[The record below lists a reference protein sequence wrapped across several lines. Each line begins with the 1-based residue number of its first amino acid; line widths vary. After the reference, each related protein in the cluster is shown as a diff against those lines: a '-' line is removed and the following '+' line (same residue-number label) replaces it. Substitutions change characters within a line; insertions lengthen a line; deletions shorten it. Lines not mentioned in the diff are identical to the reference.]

1 MTDDMKKQ
9 ALKGIAEDLQKQDPA
24 RVALLMDDLE
34 STKTERLS
42 LRVTPA
48 ERAMIQAAA
57 RRRRQSLSGYV
68 LTAVEYLE
76 Q

>member
-1 MTDDMKKQ
+1 MTDDMTKQ
-9 ALKGIAEDLQKQDPA
+9 AIKGIAEDLKKQDPA